1 MPLANIADG
10 ALALYVL
17 KKLVTP
23 WIQTDAFRLGLID
36 ADGTL
41 LRSPKEPEE
50 KSAYTLLDR
59 LVFNL
64 KRILK
69 LCAILRLQL
78 GEILLRDFRTKHFCA
93 AIDVCVDS
101 IAIRAFKPRSDQRC
115 RIDSVVDSDLIL

>member
-64 KRILK
+64 KRILNK
-69 LCAILRLQL
+69 VPLVNRTLVNYAAALW
-78 GEILLRDFRTKHFCA
+78 LLKECLESETDGNLEELFWTA
-93 AIDVCVDS
+93 QS
-101 IAIRAFKPRSDQRC
+101 I
-115 RIDSVVDSDLIL
+115 